1 MEIWDKRLFQ
11 VVYHLAMLAKKSSI
25 AASRWIALSF
35 WAVLYDFPKQRPSL
49 GIHDQ
54 PLEAVYGMLQ
64 AGSEVVDNSPW
75 KPESI
80 SSSPKAASVTIQ
92 S

>member
-1 MEIWDKRLFQ
+1 VEIYEKRLSK
-11 VVYHLAMLAKKSSI
+11 VVHHLAMVATKSSI
-25 AASRWIALSF
+25 AASRWIACSF
-35 WAVLYDFPKQRPSL
+35 WAFLYDFPKQRLSL

-54 PLEAVYGMLQ
+54 PREAVYGMHQ
-64 AGSEVVDNSPW
+64 ARSEVVDNSPW